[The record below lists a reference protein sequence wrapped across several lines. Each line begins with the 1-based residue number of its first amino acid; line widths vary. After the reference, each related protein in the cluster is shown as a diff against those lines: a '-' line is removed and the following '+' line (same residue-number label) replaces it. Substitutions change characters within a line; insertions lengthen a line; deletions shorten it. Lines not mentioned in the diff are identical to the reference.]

1 VIALIE
7 VTNPGL
13 FTTVQDKGRFG
24 YQAFGLPV
32 AGAMDDYAFRIANML
47 VKNPPGAAVLEMTLF
62 GGVFT
67 FTSDC
72 FAAICGADMQ
82 AELNG
87 QPFSSWT
94 ASFVQAGST
103 LAFKNVL
110 SGCRTYLAVS
120 GGIDTP
126 PVLGSRSTFTRGVLG
141 GYEGRTLK
149 AGDKL
154 PTGNPDKLPA
164 GPIALPAEFIPEYKP
179 EISLRV
185 MLGPQDDLF
194 TPEGIETL
202 FSSEYTLTPESD
214 RMGCRLETGV
224 QIKHLDKPDI
234 VSDALCLGAV
244 QVPGHGMPIIMMAD
258 RQTTGGY
265 TKIATVIGSD
275 IWKMA
280 QATPGTKIRFIK
292 TPDNEAQ
299 AAFHDRLATF
309 NKIKEFTEK

>member
-1 VIALIE
+1 MIE

-32 AGAMDDYAFRIANML
+32 AGAMDDYAYRIANML
-47 VKNPPGAAVLEMTLF
+47 VNNPPGAAVLEMTLF

-67 FTSDC
+67 FSSDC
-72 FAAICGADMQ
+72 YVAICGADMQ

-87 QPFSSWT
+87 QPFQSWT
-94 ASFVQAGST
+94 AAFVPSGSA

-126 PVLGSRSTFTRGVLG
+126 PVMGSRSTFTRGVLG
-141 GYEGRTLK
+141 GHEGRALK

-154 PTGNPDKLPA
+154 PVGKPAKLPS
-164 GPIALPAEFIPEYKP
+164 GPIALPAEFIPKYEAG
-179 EISLRV
+179 ISIRV

-194 TPEGIETL
+194 TQEGIDT
-202 FSSEYTLTPESD
+202 FFNSDYTVSQDSD

-234 VSDALCLGAV
+234 VSDALGLGAV

-265 TKIATVIGSD
+265 TKIATVIGAD

-280 QATPGTKIRFIK
+280 QATPGTKVRFSK
-292 TPDNEAQ
+292 VLDNEAQ
-299 AAFHDRLATF
+299 IAFNERLAVMNRIRAF
-309 NKIKEFTEK
+309 AEK

>member
-1 VIALIE
+1 MIE

-32 AGAMDDYAFRIANML
+32 AGAMDDYAYRIANML
-47 VKNPPGAAVLEMTLF
+47 VNNPPDAAVLEMTLF

-67 FTSDC
+67 FSSDC
-72 FAAICGADMQ
+72 YVAVCGADMQ

-87 QPFSSWT
+87 QPFPAWT
-94 ASFVQAGST
+94 AAFVSGGST

-126 PVLGSRSTFTRGVLG
+126 LVMGSRSTFTRGVLG
-141 GYEGRTLK
+141 GHEGRALK
-149 AGDKL
+149 GGDKL
-154 PTGNPDKLPA
+154 PTGKPAKLPS
-164 GPIALPAEFIPEYKP
+164 GPIALPAGFIPKYEGA
-179 EISLRV
+179 ISIRV

-202 FSSEYTLTPESD
+202 FGSEYTVSQDSD

-265 TKIATVIGSD
+265 TKIATVIGAD

-280 QATPGTKIRFIK
+280 QATPGTKVRFSK
-292 TPDNEAQ
+292 AADTEAQ
-299 AAFHDRLATF
+299 AAFNDRLAVF
-309 NKIKEFTEK
+309 NKIKEFAEK